1 MFGLSCHSL
10 ILKKLQHDVQDMVHA
25 MSIDLLPSVRMTPSC
40 VGPAPPSNCPY
51 SAGPAKKERTATEGG
66 DEKEKRMEWQI
77 VHKSNLLGI
86 FPLLPLS
93 GCSLP
98 FFWLEQMLCQERFLT
113 LYTFLMGRIA
123 LSCTENPYSV

>member
-51 SAGPAKKERTATEGG
+51 SAGPAKKERTATAAATKKR
-66 DEKEKRMEWQI
+66 KEWSGKLSINQI
-77 VHKSNLLGI
+77 SWGYFHFS
-86 FPLLPLS
+86 LS
-93 GCSLP
+93 LD
-98 FFWLEQMLCQERFLT
+98 
-113 LYTFLMGRIA
+113 A
-123 LSCTENPYSV
+123 LSLSSG